1 MIMYSIVPLDDIFD
15 GIENNEPN
23 QEIELNGVIMQVQP
37 MNAYQAKVVRLISPN
52 PQDYLN
58 PAYSPG
64 QIIYFQPQFQSK

>member
-1 MIMYSIVPLDDIFD
+1 MIMYSIVPLEDIFE

-37 MNAYQAKVVRLISPN
+37 MNSYQAKVVRLISPN

-64 QIIYFQPQFQSK
+64 QIISFHPQFEA